1 MSDEPLFNA
10 LKSGWL
16 CPRCE
21 RSFPTVDHKH
31 MWTTTLGGI
40 VKCEEATPE
49 QIAEYKKFCAAREI
63 QRKAVRDEE
72 KRLEAERLEK
82 EGK

>member
-1 MSDEPLFNA
+1 MSDAPLFDA

-21 RSFPTVDHKH
+21 RSFPTVDHRH
-31 MWTTTLGGI
+31 SFTTTLGGI
-40 VKCEEATPE
+40 IECEKATPE
-49 QIAEYKKFCAAREI
+49 QIAEYKKFCEARELR
-63 QRKAVRDEE
+63 RKAHREE
-72 KRLEAERLEK
+72 QEGLAK